1 MKKIISI
8 AILFVMVALLATTVV
23 NAATSSTLADQ
34 LYAIGQKYGMKA
46 SEKVKM
52 ERYLADNKLSDA
64 KCDEIL
70 ALAQEADQIMK
81 ENGETDYT
89 KLPAD
94 IKAQL
99 KSLANQAA
107 SVAGVTLTFS
117 ADGIHVYKDGKLIEN
132 LTESSTLPYTG
143 NNVNSILVV
152 SSVAVVALATIFVA
166 RKKFANA

>member
-1 MKKIISI
+1 MKKILTISL
-8 AILFVMVALLATTVV
+8 LFIMITMVIMTAV

-52 ERYLADNKLSDA
+52 ERYLADNKLSDE
-64 KCDEIL
+64 KCNEIL
-70 ALAQEADQIMK
+70 ALANEADRIMK

-89 KLPAD
+89 KLPTD

-117 ADGIHVYKDGKLIEN
+117 ADGIDVYKDGKLIESV
-132 LTESSTLPYTG
+132 TESNTLPYTG

-152 SSVAVVALATIFVA
+152 SSIAVVALATVFVV